1 MNLQAEKIELAKML
15 LETDD
20 RSLLKD
26 IRTLFTRKE
35 ETLIATPQHVIDG
48 IKKSQEQFKN
58 GQYSSYEDVKKLL
71 DKI

>member
-15 LETDD
+15 LETEDQ
-20 RSLLKD
+20 SLLKD
-26 IRTLFTRKE
+26 IRSLFTRKKE
-35 ETLIATPQHVIDG
+35 SSTTPQFVIDG

-58 GQYSSYEDVKKLL
+58 SQYLPYEEVKELL